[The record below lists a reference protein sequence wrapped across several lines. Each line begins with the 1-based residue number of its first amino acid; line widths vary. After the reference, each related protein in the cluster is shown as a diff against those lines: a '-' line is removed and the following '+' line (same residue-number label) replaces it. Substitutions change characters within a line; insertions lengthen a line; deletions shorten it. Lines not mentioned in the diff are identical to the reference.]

1 MKTDTPKTILL
12 SEYTPPAYLVP
23 SIDLEFR
30 LDPHATRVTAVSR
43 MERTADTPADAPLV
57 LNGAGLKLVSVAI
70 DGAPVGPDRWLQ
82 EEERLVIRKVPA
94 AFELTVVTEIDPAG
108 NTALEGLYLSNGIF
122 CTQCEAEGF
131 RKITYFPDRPDV
143 MVRYRTTIIGDPT
156 VLPVMLSNGNPVA
169 DEIGED
175 GLRHITW
182 EDPFPKPSYLFAL
195 VAGDL
200 ALCESPFTTMSGR
213 DVSLRLYVEP
223 RNADKCEHAMASLK
237 KAMVWDEQAY
247 GREYDLD
254 IYMIVAV
261 DDFNMGAMENKGL
274 NVFNSKYI
282 LARPDTATD
291 SDYGGIEAVV
301 AHEYFHNWTGN
312 RITCRDWFQLSLKE
326 GLTVFREQQ
335 FVADHQSAAVSR
347 IHDVRVLRAAQ
358 FPEDAGPTA
367 HPVRPDSYIEISNFY
382 TSTVYNKGAEV
393 IRMLHTLIGPEAFA
407 RGMDLYFE
415 RHDGQAVT
423 CEDFVR
429 AHADANELD
438 LGDFFRWYVQ
448 AGTPEVSVE
457 TRHDPESRS
466 FELTFTQT
474 LKPTPG
480 QPVKKPM
487 VIPVRTA
494 LIGAD
499 GAPLALRLANEAADA
514 AEAGQTER
522 VLVLEDRVTRFT
534 FADVAERPVP
544 SLLRGFSAP
553 VKLETRAE
561 DADLAFLMG
570 HDDDAFNRWEAAQTY
585 AIRVIHRLIADVAAG
600 RPLVLPADFRDA
612 FARTIGDESLDPAL
626 IAEALTLPGESYL
639 AETMTRIDVEG
650 ITAARQFVR
659 REIGRSLEG
668 LLLEVFDRLAAEDA
682 GKPYSFDPASVGR
695 RSLAN
700 LCLAYLGAPGGAAG
714 LERAR
719 RRFETADNMTDALG
733 GLLVLADQ
741 EDALSQPAFDAFYAR
756 WKDEP
761 LVVDKWFMVQA
772 TASRANALDHVLKL
786 MEHPAF
792 SMRNPNRVR
801 SLIGAFAAS
810 NPRGFH
816 EASGR
821 GYDFLAD
828 QIITLDASNPQIAAR
843 LVGPFKRWR
852 RYDDQR
858 QALMRQALERIA
870 ARQGLSRDVYE
881 MVSKSLA

>member
-1 MKTDTPKTILL
+1 MKTDLPKTILL
-12 SEYTPPAYLVP
+12 AEYAPPAYQV
-23 SIDLEFR
+23 STIDLEFR
-30 LDPHATRVTAVSR
+30 LDPHATRVTATSR
-43 MERTADTPADAPLV
+43 FDRMAGAAADAPLV
-57 LNGAGLKLVSVAI
+57 LDGAGLRLVSIMI
-70 DGAPVGPDRWLQ
+70 DGAPVGPDRYDQ
-82 EEERLVIRKVPA
+82 QEERLVIRGVPA
-94 AFELTVVTEIDPAG
+94 GFVLTVITEIDPAG
-108 NTALEGLYLSNGIF
+108 NTALEGLYQSNGIF

-143 MVRYRTTIIGDPT
+143 MARYRTTIIGDPV

-169 DEIGED
+169 DETGPD
-175 GLRHITW
+175 GLRRIVW

-200 ALCESPFTTMSGR
+200 ALHEDSFTTISGR
-213 DVSLRLYVEP
+213 SVALRLYVEP
-223 RNADKCEHAMASLK
+223 RNADKCAHAMASLK
-237 KAMVWDEQAY
+237 KALAWDETAY

-291 SDYGGIEAVV
+291 ADYAGIEAVV

-393 IRMLHTLIGPEAFA
+393 IRMLHTLIGEDAYR
-407 RGMDLYFE
+407 RGMDLYFQ

-423 CEDFVR
+423 CEDFIR
-429 AHADANELD
+429 AHADANDLD

-448 AGTPEVSVE
+448 AGTPEVSVD
-457 TRHDPESRS
+457 TRHDPDAGT
-466 FELTFTQT
+466 FDVTFTQT
-474 LKPTPG
+474 LAPTPG
-480 QPVKKPM
+480 QPVKQPM
-487 VIPVRTA
+487 VVPVRAA
-494 LIGAD
+494 LIGPD
-499 GAPLALRLANEAADA
+499 GAPLPMMLANEPADA
-514 AEAGQTER
+514 PQAGALER
-522 VLVLEDRVTRFT
+522 VLVLSDRVTRFT
-534 FADVAERPVP
+534 FMQLPERPVP

-553 VKLETRAE
+553 VKLDTRAE

-570 HDDDAFNRWEAAQTY
+570 HDDDPFNRWEAAQTY
-585 AIRVIHRLIADVAAG
+585 AIRVIHRLIADIGAG
-600 RPLVLPADFRDA
+600 RPLVLPLEFREA
-612 FARTIGDESLDPAL
+612 FTRTITDDALDPAL
-626 IAEALTLPGESYL
+626 VAEALTLPGESYL
-639 AETMTRIDVEG
+639 AETMSRIDVEG
-650 ITAARQFVR
+650 ITTARQFVR
-659 REIGRSLEG
+659 REIGRSLEPQ
-668 LLLEVFDRLAAEDA
+668 LIALFDRLEAAEA
-682 GKPYSFDPASVGR
+682 GQPYAFETAAVGR

-700 LCLAYLGAPGGAAG
+700 LCLAYLGAAGGAAG
-714 LERAR
+714 LERAE
-719 RRFETADNMTDALG
+719 RRFATATNMTDALG

-741 EDALSQPAFDAFYAR
+741 PGELSQPAFDAFYDR

-772 TASRANALDHVLKL
+772 TASRPDALDHVLTL

-810 NPRGFH
+810 NPQGFH
-816 EASGR
+816 AADGR
-821 GYDFLAD
+821 GYEFLAD
-828 QIITLDASNPQIAAR
+828 QIVALDAMNPQIAAR

-852 RYDDQR
+852 RYDDRR
-858 QALMRQALERIA
+858 QGMMRAALERIMS
-870 ARQGLSRDVYE
+870 RKSLSRDVYE
-881 MVSKSLA
+881 MVTKSLA